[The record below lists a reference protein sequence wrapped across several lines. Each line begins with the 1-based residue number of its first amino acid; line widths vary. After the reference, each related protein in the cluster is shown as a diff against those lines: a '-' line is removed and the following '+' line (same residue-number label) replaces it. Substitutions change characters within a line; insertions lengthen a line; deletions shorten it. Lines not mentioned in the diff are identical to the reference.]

1 VLDVKSPAPLGEA
14 FVLRSPK
21 PRRTK
26 SSKATSVH
34 QDSDIEYDDAHVLDG
49 PDVEVEEPTIDP
61 PTSESPQPESP
72 VQAQPDRSFLN
83 EDPSAATLDDR
94 PRKRSLHRQM
104 TLHEVLLNLQDPSS
118 RPRRIDRIMQ
128 GLSPETPINSVLPD
142 RSATSTTT
150 SERPA
155 PFQGDGDRKSRAF
168 RDHLSSLMAKRSAQ
182 LSDPDWEKNQGR
194 LKRLEEVPG
203 SAPATRTQFGLGAVQ
218 RQQTLPPLPESAP
231 GMRMFEVSPD
241 GVPAFTRPK
250 RPGHRKR
257 TGGGKGTPATSG
269 STHGAPHFVP
279 TPTRG
284 SPPPTPSP
292 VLRESPPPLPPS
304 ASETYLP
311 PSAPPSQLAFSPVQ
325 VASPQLSPQVVEEQP
340 KLSPPPPTTPQK
352 RRRRRPSAEQ
362 DGPARLGSVTGTPV
376 HDSPEDFRGMKERK
390 KFSPLED
397 DDAQAAMSVVG
408 VYEGEAESVVVER
421 ERSRTAPLQDTD
433 ERTEFEAPA
442 TSSPEELEP
451 PATPGSDAG
460 SSVSKD
466 RGESIGLGRPP
477 PAYRR
482 KTSKSSRSNASSGP
496 STEHTVRN
504 VSKPAPVRA
513 LSTTQSSK
521 GSVGQTQERTETML
535 LVAPEDGIPYG
546 DSRDF
551 TPRVNRAAPSVE
563 DGITPKAKGS
573 GSHSRGN
580 SAEMVSE
587 EDTAPPAPKLLPA
600 AELPTSPRFQ
610 PRPLRLSRLFE
621 QAHNTATQSLPEPL
635 PSHPGTATPG
645 SVRSRRGR
653 RPLSAIFMAED
664 EETIDN
670 NMPNSARID
679 FTQVPPSPTPRRPH
693 EQVTSP
699 FQVVQPPA
707 FSHTPPGSAGYPF
720 TSTPQTSSSNR
731 IRSDSVTEEPISR
744 PSPFV
749 FPASRHHQGLS
760 DIPLPSPASSIRSR
774 QSRTAHLPYHHNAG
788 FAPNHKPRSS
798 ATTPVTSSTV
808 KAPSSLQPSQLS
820 GRHSRH
826 LSVESAVSA
835 ASSAASSVAKPLLFF
850 AIASDDVKEVER
862 LLSSGEAN
870 ANDRAGPDDLPA
882 LLFTMGNEG

>member
-1 VLDVKSPAPLGEA
+1 
-14 FVLRSPK
+14 
-21 PRRTK
+21 
-26 SSKATSVH
+26 
-34 QDSDIEYDDAHVLDG
+34 
-49 PDVEVEEPTIDP
+49 
-61 PTSESPQPESP
+61 
-72 VQAQPDRSFLN
+72 
-83 EDPSAATLDDR
+83 
-94 PRKRSLHRQM
+94 
-104 TLHEVLLNLQDPSS
+104 
-118 RPRRIDRIMQ
+118 
-128 GLSPETPINSVLPD
+128 
-142 RSATSTTT
+142 
-150 SERPA
+150 
-155 PFQGDGDRKSRAF
+155 
-168 RDHLSSLMAKRSAQ
+168 

-311 PSAPPSQLAFSPVQ
+311 PSAPPSQLAFSPIQQ

-352 RRRRRPSAEQ
+352 RRRRRPSAQEQ

-408 VYEGEAESVVVER
+408 VYEGEGESVVLER
-421 ERSRTAPLQDTD
+421 ERSRTAPLQDT
-433 ERTEFEAPA
+433 EPTEFETPA

-460 SSVSKD
+460 SVSKD

-521 GSVGQTQERTETML
+521 ASVSQTQERAETML

-610 PRPLRLSRLFE
+610 PRPLRLVRF
-621 QAHNTATQSLPEPL
+621 
-635 PSHPGTATPG
+635 
-645 SVRSRRGR
+645 SVI
-653 RPLSAIFMAED
+653 L
-664 EETIDN
+664 
-670 NMPNSARID
+670 
-679 FTQVPPSPTPRRPH
+679 
-693 EQVTSP
+693 
-699 FQVVQPPA
+699 
-707 FSHTPPGSAGYPF
+707 
-720 TSTPQTSSSNR
+720 
-731 IRSDSVTEEPISR
+731 
-744 PSPFV
+744 
-749 FPASRHHQGLS
+749 
-760 DIPLPSPASSIRSR
+760 IP
-774 QSRTAHLPYHHNAG
+774 RTAY
-788 FAPNHKPRSS
+788 
-798 ATTPVTSSTV
+798 
-808 KAPSSLQPSQLS
+808 
-820 GRHSRH
+820 
-826 LSVESAVSA
+826 
-835 ASSAASSVAKPLLFF
+835 
-850 AIASDDVKEVER
+850 
-862 LLSSGEAN
+862 
-870 ANDRAGPDDLPA
+870 
-882 LLFTMGNEG
+882 